1 MNATKNPHYGCRQK
15 AEDRAGEL
23 NSALSSTQKAY
34 QNEINAL
41 KKKTKE
47 QREKIDVLNNQVRIF
62 LTGENLL
69 SKFVST
75 VLKVF
80 FELLLDISIQFRGRN
95 RFLWLI

>member
-1 MNATKNPHYGCRQK
+1 MSVSGSVNEPLVWTFPNSHYGYRQK

-47 QREKIDVLNNQVRIF
+47 QREKIDVLNNQVG
-62 LTGENLL
+62 L
-69 SKFVST
+69 
-75 VLKVF
+75 F
-80 FELLLDISIQFRGRN
+80 FFDWRK
-95 RFLWLI
+95 